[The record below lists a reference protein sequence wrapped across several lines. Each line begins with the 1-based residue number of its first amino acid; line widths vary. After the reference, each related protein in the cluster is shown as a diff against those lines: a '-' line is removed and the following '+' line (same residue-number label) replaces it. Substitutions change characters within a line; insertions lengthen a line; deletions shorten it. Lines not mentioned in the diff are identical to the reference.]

1 MKKNN
6 LLRLFSLIILL
17 ILLVIIVVQ
26 NLSPVDVS
34 FIVPLGKMPVIT
46 VILISLLIGYI
57 LGLITYSLLF
67 RGGKTQAPDKKKA
80 SGKATEA
87 QTEKSKSS

>member
-6 LLRLFSLIILL
+6 MFRLFSLIVLL

-34 FIVPLGKMPVIT
+34 FIVPLGKQPVIT

-67 RGGKTQAPDKKKA
+67 RGAKTKA
-80 SGKATEA
+80 
-87 QTEKSKSS
+87 EKSQTAEKTNIEKTKQGK